1 VVRAVATVLAATAVL
16 WIAAGCQRKAP
27 GPLECERAALILTG
41 VSDRRMLRDPEIKDI
56 VDERTVECLTVP
68 YDRALL
74 DCFEQTGAT
83 KACVLAFQM
92 RHHMQMPARRRRS
105 LPHP

>member
-1 VVRAVATVLAATAVL
+1 MRPVARVLSAAVALAVATA
-16 WIAAGCQRKAP
+16 CQRKAP

-41 VSDRRMLRDPEIKDI
+41 VSDRRMLRNPEIKDI
-56 VDERTVECLTVP
+56 VDERTVECLTTP

-74 DCFEQTGAT
+74 DCFEQTGVT
-83 KACVLAFQM
+83 KACVLAFQG
-92 RHHMQMPARRRRS
+92 RHHMQMPVRRRRS